1 MKLRIAF
8 CAVALV
14 LSAGA
19 FAQQKGNPAAA
30 AARQACAN
38 DIQSM
43 CADQKGGAVFACLRG
58 NTDKLSAECKDAL
71 AKVPARP
78 PAAPAP
84 QQ

>member
-14 LSAGA
+14 LSASA

-30 AARQACAN
+30 AAREACAA

-43 CADQKGGAVFACLRG
+43 CSDKKGGQVFACLRG
-58 NTDKLSAECKDAL
+58 NSDKLSAGCKDAM
-71 AKVPARP
+71 AKLPP

-84 QQ
+84 KQ